1 MNRKSFLLQSVT
13 AGAALVLP
21 SYRSNAQSSNPV
33 PYKPEI
39 VREFVGAGHNKL
51 ERVKEML
58 AEYPNLVYSRWDW
71 GQGDFEEAIEGA
83 GHVGNR
89 EIAEYLIQNGARP
102 NMFVTNLLHAG
113 KQMGEIGMSGGKRIA
128 YGVWQLAY
136 GRWWFMDDGSW
147 PVCSHSLRSL
157 RFICALCDT
166 KKILAGKT
174 VRTGRN
180 YTLKP
185 NPFPT
190 VNYQLTTINF
200 SVIRHPSSI
209 IRHLSSHFLL

>member
-21 SYRSNAQSSNPV
+21 SYRSNAQSSNPE

-102 NMFVTNLLHAG
+102 NMFVMAMLGETEIVKSMIARYPSLLNSRGAHGYTLLHHATRG
-113 KQMGEIGMSGGKRIA
+113 GEPAKELLEYLKSQGLKEMRIKIG
-128 YGVWQLAY
+128 
-136 GRWWFMDDGSW
+136 
-147 PVCSHSLRSL
+147 
-157 RFICALCDT
+157 
-166 KKILAGKT
+166 
-174 VRTGRN
+174 
-180 YTLKP
+180 
-185 NPFPT
+185 
-190 VNYQLTTINF
+190 
-200 SVIRHPSSI
+200 
-209 IRHLSSHFLL
+209 